1 MAEHFSYVSF
11 SAEAHRRCEI
21 KTANNHVEC
30 QIKRELHYYQSGQ
43 QHASD
48 QPRYVLLPARCTLVN
63 KLGNSLGVYFI
74 SPAAHSASAIAA
86 CVCC

>member
-21 KTANNHVEC
+21 KTANNRVEC

-43 QHASD
+43 Q
-48 QPRYVLLPARCTLVN
+48 QVTNPVTFYCLR
-63 KLGNSLGVYFI
+63 
-74 SPAAHSASAIAA
+74 AALS
-86 CVCC
+86 